1 MKHKEVCT
9 MNTLDARGLSCP
21 QPVMLLRNAMET
33 EEPAYEVLVDNPA
46 SMENVTRYAQHR
58 GYRVSV
64 TQADGEYTLHISK

>member
-1 MKHKEVCT
+1 

-33 EEPAYEVLVDNPA
+33 EEPAYEIHVDNPA

-58 GYRVSV
+58 GYCVTV